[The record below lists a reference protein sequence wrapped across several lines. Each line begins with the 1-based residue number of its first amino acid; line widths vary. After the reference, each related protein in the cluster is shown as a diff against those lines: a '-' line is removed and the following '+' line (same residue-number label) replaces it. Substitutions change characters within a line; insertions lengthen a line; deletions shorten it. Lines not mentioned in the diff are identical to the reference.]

1 MERAPGATSTS
12 ALCILMECETALI
25 PFINEFIYVCLDGIC
40 PGSETRLAKLFLIAA
55 NCWQGGANKGDRGSR
70 LLSVRQAV
78 EANRVIMGFT

>member
-55 NCWQGGANKGDRGSR
+55 NCWQGGGKQR
-70 LLSVRQAV
+70 
-78 EANRVIMGFT
+78 